1 MAELEKKKALDEAGI
16 ILVQAG
22 DKETIDLKLLLK
34 KIGEMGIDSIL
45 VEGGGKIHGS
55 FLEENLV
62 NKVYAYIA
70 PKLVG
75 GATAKTPV
83 GGRGF
88 EKMKEAKSL
97 RDVQVEQLGEDILV
111 TGYL

>member
-1 MAELEKKKALDEAGI
+1 
-16 ILVQAG
+16 
-22 DKETIDLKLLLK
+22 
-34 KIGEMGIDSIL
+34 MGIDSIL

-75 GATAKTPV
+75 GDTAKTPV
-83 GGRGF
+83 GGKGF
-88 EKMKEAKSL
+88 EKMEEARKLKS
-97 RDVQVEQLGEDILV
+97 VQMEQLGEDILI

>member
-1 MAELEKKKALDEAGI
+1 MNGTTVFWK
-16 ILVQAG
+16 
-22 DKETIDLKLLLK
+22 
-34 KIGEMGIDSIL
+34 
-45 VEGGGKIHGS
+45 GGGKIHGS

-75 GATAKTPV
+75 GASAKTPV

-88 EKMKEAKSL
+88 EKMEEAKRL
-97 RDVQVEQLGEDILV
+97 KDVQTEQLGEDILI
-111 TGYL
+111 TGYV